1 MDHTCLPADRL
12 SIQADAPS
20 ESSPHYI
27 CTLHYSSSN
36 FIGSTKKGDGSIIHD
51 YRSSWKT

>member
-12 SIQADAPS
+12 AIQADAPS